1 MWHQKLHRH
10 QRGDFVHNE
19 RNTPE
24 ERHFV
29 DQHFPSWVR
38 DTSFENTAAVRLSL
52 LIALESQ

>member
-10 QRGDFVHNE
+10 QRGDFVHSE

-38 DTSFENTAAVRLSL
+38 DMSFESTAAFRLSL
-52 LIALESQ
+52 LVA